1 MWYTMSMSQLSFIT
15 FCIEFYSQHR
25 QMPSDE
31 VYALF
36 KRRGLLDVLRR
47 DYEDLHGL
55 GMEALMQMF
64 DEYLAQELSA

>member
-15 FCIEFYSQHR
+15 FCIEFYSRHR

>member
-1 MWYTMSMSQLSFIT
+1 MSLLSFTT

-25 QMPSDE
+25 QMPSVE

-36 KRRGLLDVLRR
+36 KKSGLLNVLRD

-64 DEYLAQELSA
+64 DEYLKPSLAS